1 MGAALALAERG
12 RGRTAP
18 NPNVGCVIVA
28 DGRVV
33 GRGWTQAGGRPHA
46 EAMALAEAGAKARGA
61 TAYVTLEP
69 CAHQSPRGPACSDL
83 LIESGVARVVAAL
96 EDPDVRTAGLGF
108 ARLGAAGI
116 AVTRGTRAEEARRSM
131 AGFLT
136 RQALGRPHVTLK
148 LATSLDGCIAMADGS
163 SRWIT
168 GAEARAHAHLERSRH
183 EAILVGRGTYEAD
196 APRLDVRLPGL
207 EARSPKRVLLSANLT
222 VPPAPS
228 PSPRHSSESWNIPV
242 ASHDGASRGDPS
254 FRWRDGIGAG
264 DEITAADKMIAERGV
279 TADGHASWTIISSP
293 QAIITLPDIDHI
305 LVEGGAAV
313 ASAFLAADLV
323 DRLILYRAPILI
335 GGGKPA
341 LRDIGLT
348 DLADTH
354 QRWTHVDARQL
365 GSDRL
370 EVYER
375 ERNEA

>member
-1 MGAALALAERG
+1 MTQADARWMGTALALAERS

-18 NPNVGCVIVA
+18 NPNVGCVIVR

-61 TAYVTLEP
+61 TAYATLEP

-83 LIESGVARVVAAL
+83 LIEAGVSRVVVAL
-96 EDPDVRTAGLGF
+96 EDPDIRTAGRGF
-108 ARLGAAGI
+108 ARIETAGI
-116 AVTRGTRAEEARRSM
+116 AVTRGVRADEAKRSM

-148 LATSLDGCIAMADGS
+148 LATSLDGCIAMPDGS

-168 GAEARAHAHLERSRH
+168 GPQARAHAHLERSRH
-183 EAILVGRGTYEAD
+183 EAILVGRGTYDAD

-207 EARSPKRVLLSANLT
+207 EERRPMRVLLSST
-222 VPPAPS
+222 VRDVPGWTVIAAPQ
-228 PSPRHSSESWNIPV
+228 
-242 ASHDGASRGDPS
+242 D
-254 FRWRDGIGAG
+254 
-264 DEITAADKMIAERGV
+264 IA
-279 TADGHASWTIISSP
+279 P
-293 QAIITLPDIDHI
+293 LPNVDHI
-305 LVEGGAAV
+305 LIEGGAAV

-323 DRLILYRAPILI
+323 DRLLLYRAPILI
-335 GGGKPA
+335 GGGKHS

-348 DLADTH
+348 DLTEAH
-354 QRWTHVDARQL
+354 GRWAIVDARQL

>member
-46 EAMALAEAGAKARGA
+46 EAMALAEAGMKARGA

-96 EDPDVRTAGLGF
+96 EDPDVRTAGQGF
-108 ARLGAAGI
+108 ARLQAAGI
-116 AVTRGTRAEEARRSM
+116 TVARGVRTDEARRSM

-136 RQALGRPHVTLK
+136 QQALGRPHVTLK
-148 LATSLDGCIAMADGS
+148 LATSLDGCIAMEDGS

-207 EARSPKRVLLSANLT
+207 EERRPLRVLLSATANGLPGWT
-222 VPPAPS
+222 V
-228 PSPRHSSESWNIPV
+228 
-242 ASHDGASRGDPS
+242 
-254 FRWRDGIGAG
+254 
-264 DEITAADKMIAERGV
+264 
-279 TADGHASWTIISSP
+279 ISSP

-348 DLADTH
+348 DLAEAH
-354 QRWTHVDARQL
+354 QCWTHVDARQL

>member
-1 MGAALALAERG
+1 MGVALALAERG

-18 NPNVGCVIVA
+18 NPNVGCVVVDA
-28 DGRVV
+28 GRVV

-46 EAMALAEAGAKARGA
+46 EAIALAQAGAKSHGA
-61 TAYVTLEP
+61 TVYVTLEP
-69 CAHQSPRGPACSDL
+69 CAHISPRGPACSDL
-83 LIESGVARVVAAL
+83 LVAAGIERLVCAL
-96 EDPDVRTAGLGF
+96 EDPDTRTAGRGF
-108 ARLGAAGI
+108 SRLIAAGI
-116 AVTRGTRAEEARRSM
+116 TVANGCRADDARRSM

-136 RQALGRPHVTLK
+136 RQALGRPLVTLK

-168 GAEARAHAHLERSRH
+168 GPQARAHAHLERSRH

-207 EARSPKRVLLSANLT
+207 EARGPQRVLLSTTVTRHSNL
-222 VPPAPS
+222 A
-228 PSPRHSSESWNIPV
+228 RHSSESWNIPV
-242 ASHDGASRGDPS
+242 GDVDGHPAGDPS
-254 FRWRDGIGAG
+254 VRRDNGHGGWTVIA
-264 DEITAADKMIAERGV
+264 DPDAIAA
-279 TADGHASWTIISSP
+279 
-293 QAIITLPDIDHI
+293 LPATDHI

-323 DRLILYRAPILI
+323 DRLLLYRAPFLI
-335 GGGKPA
+335 GSGKRA
-341 LRDIGLT
+341 LADIGLT
-348 DLADTH
+348 DLGAAH
-354 QRWTHVDARQL
+354 GRWAVVDARQL